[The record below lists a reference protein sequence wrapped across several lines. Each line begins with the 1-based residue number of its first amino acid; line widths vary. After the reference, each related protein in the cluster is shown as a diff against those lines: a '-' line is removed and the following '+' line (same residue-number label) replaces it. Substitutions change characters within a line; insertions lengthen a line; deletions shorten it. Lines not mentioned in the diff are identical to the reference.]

1 MDLHKLEVFLT
12 VADYLNFTRAGEDL
26 GYTQSGIT
34 HMMKSL
40 EKEIGFPLFIK
51 NHHGVT
57 LTHEAENLLPS
68 IRSLLAANESLN
80 QEISFLKGAKKGTI
94 KVGTYIS
101 AAIHWLPKIIADFQ
115 KENPDIH
122 FEISEGDEGQLANW
136 LSDRKVDIGF
146 TSYHENQN
154 YTFFPVL
161 KDPMLVVF
169 PKGHPFSQ
177 FTEIP
182 LDWLDNEPF
191 MVSEYTYAND
201 VHRLLKKHNIKPD
214 IKYTLSNDFSILSL
228 VEHNLGITILP
239 AMILRNRTG
248 NFETRPLKPNLYRQ
262 MGMAITS
269 EDNLSPAAK
278 IFIRYAKDYLFD

>member
-1 MDLHKLEVFLT
+1 
-12 VADYLNFTRAGEDL
+12 
-26 GYTQSGIT
+26 
-34 HMMKSL
+34 
-40 EKEIGFPLFIK
+40 
-51 NHHGVT
+51 
-57 LTHEAENLLPS
+57 
-68 IRSLLAANESLN
+68 
-80 QEISFLKGAKKGTI
+80 
-94 KVGTYIS
+94 
-101 AAIHWLPKIIADFQ
+101 
-115 KENPDIH
+115 
-122 FEISEGDEGQLANW
+122 
-136 LSDRKVDIGF
+136 
-146 TSYHENQN
+146 
-154 YTFFPVL
+154 
-161 KDPMLVVF
+161 MLVVF